1 MIKIL
6 ITILLFFSQANSQK
20 LDHID
25 TNIKKLEAVLE
36 SASRSSQKVFVD
48 DFTGLL

>member
-1 MIKIL
+1 MIKL
-6 ITILLFFSQANSQK
+6 FITILLLFAQANSQK

-25 TNIKKLEAVLE
+25 INIKKLDAVLE